1 MSLSID
7 QLNAVT
13 VKFVENYV
21 ADNYFQSQAFL
32 YNLKKK
38 GVMLDGG
45 TQITFPV
52 VNAPVSGVGSFS
64 GVDTWSAPTYEQ
76 LITAAAFDWKEVR
89 ASYAVSQRDL
99 LLNAGSKTGIV
110 NLAKAYAEVAKMTL
124 INEISSELQGDGTTN
139 SSKVFTGLGATLSA
153 SSTYGGIAVAD
164 MATWAAKIGTL
175 TNAGELT
182 LDDMQRQWGTQ
193 TVGNDQPDLL
203 LSNQG
208 VFDKHISL
216 LQANKRFTNTEVAD
230 GGFRSLTFNGAPH
243 IVDNHVTG
251 SGSGVNAADNWL
263 EFLNLKWLKLYLH
276 SADNFTTHA
285 VPMQT
290 TSRTRFYNLFVTGN
304 LTCNN
309 RRMQGA
315 IKTIN
320 CTL

>member
-13 VKFVENYV
+13 TKYIQDYV
-21 ADNYFQSQAFL
+21 ADNYFQSQALL
-32 YNLKKK
+32 YHLKKK

-45 TQITFPV
+45 TKITFPV
-52 VNAPVSGVGSFS
+52 VNTAFTSVGSFS
-64 GVDTWSAPTYEQ
+64 GTDTWSAPSYEQ
-76 LITAAAFDWKEVR
+76 VLTSAEFDWKEVR
-89 ASYAVSQRDL
+89 TSYAISQRDL
-99 LLNAGSKTGIV
+99 LLNSSSKQGIV

-124 INEISSELQGDGTTN
+124 IDQISTELQGDGTTN

-164 MATWAAKIGTL
+164 MTTWAAKIGTL

-182 LDDMQRQWGTQ
+182 LADMQRQWGTQ
-193 TVGNDQPDLL
+193 TVGNDMPNLL
-203 LSNQG
+203 LSNQS
-208 VFDKHISL
+208 VFDKHVGL
-216 LQANKRFTNTEVAD
+216 LDQNKRFVNTDVAD

-251 SGSGVNAADNWL
+251 SGSGTADNWL
-263 EFLNLKWLKLYLH
+263 EFLNTKWLTLYLH
-276 SADNFTTHA
+276 SMDNFVT
-285 VPMQT
+285 VPVPIQT
-290 TSRTRFYNLFVTGN
+290 TSRTKFYHLFVTGN

-320 CTL
+320 PAL

>member
-1 MSLSID
+1 MALSID

-13 VKFVENYV
+13 TKYVADYV

-38 GVMLDGG
+38 GIMLDGG
-45 TQITFPV
+45 TKITFPV
-52 VNAPVSGVGSFS
+52 VNAPMTGVASFS
-64 GVDTWSAPTYEQ
+64 GVDTWSAPSYEQ
-76 LITAAAFDWKEVR
+76 VLTSAEFDWKEVR
-89 ASYAVSQRDL
+89 TSYAISQRDL
-99 LLNAGSKTGIV
+99 LLNSNSKTGIV
-110 NLAKAYAEVAKMTL
+110 NLAKAYGEVAKMTL
-124 INEISSELQGDGTTN
+124 INEISGELQGDGTTN

-193 TVGNDQPDLL
+193 TIGNDQPDLL

-208 VFDKHISL
+208 VFDKHVSL
-216 LQANKRFTNTEVAD
+216 LQAQKRFTNTEVAD

-243 IVDNHVTG
+243 IVDNHVPG
-251 SGSGVNAADNWL
+251 SGAGVNAADNWL
-263 EFLNLKWLKLYLH
+263 EFLNMKWLKLYLH
-276 SADNFTTHA
+276 SMDNFVT
-285 VPMQT
+285 VPVPIQT
-290 TSRTRFYNLFVTGN
+290 TSRTKFYHLFVTGN

-315 IKTIN
+315 IKTVN